1 MSVKE
6 FHPFLFMRK
15 SILAYAYVN
24 LPHTTLCWQ
33 FIKKKKVQTITVFM
47 LEDLSIGTL
56 IVILIALILSSH
68 DKRYL
73 SVVY

>member
-6 FHPFLFMRK
+6 FHPFFIYEKINISLRVRQPT
-15 SILAYAYVN
+15 SHHTLLAVY
-24 LPHTTLCWQ
+24 
-33 FIKKKKVQTITVFM
+33 KKKVQAITVFM